1 MRRKDVKIGMRVM
14 AVSNID
20 GKYTKGKE
28 GNVVSTDDSDFW
40 NICVEFDQNI
50 DVWGHSRVCWCNGR
64 HIEPALEDDVGEIT
78 LPFAELMSV

>member
-1 MRRKDVKIGMRVM
+1 MKRKDVKIGMRVI
-14 AVSNID
+14 AVSNIED
-20 GKYTKGKE
+20 KYTRGKE
-28 GNVVSTDDSDFW
+28 GNVVSTDYSDFW

-64 HIEPALEDDVGEIT
+64 HIKPVPEDGVGEIT